1 MIRKYLFLI
10 LIVSDLF
17 GNEIQEARALVES
30 TNRTILSSEIG
41 GKIISLSKNNGD
53 YFKKGQVLVE
63 IDCAIYKAEKEKI
76 KVKRD
81 LTKIKL
87 EKNIQLQKYN
97 SVGKFEVQTS
107 KLELKEQNLALNI
120 AEINV
125 SRCQIKAPYTGRVVQ
140 RVANQYQNIKPQEE
154 LLEIVSSN
162 SLELRSVVPA
172 TWLSWLKIGQKMQI
186 KIDELD
192 LQIESKV
199 MQIDSVVDPKSQTI
213 NIRAKINSK
222 EKIIAGMSASVEFEK
237 NQ

>member
-10 LIVSDLF
+10 LIVSALF

-125 SRCQIKAPYTGRVVQ
+125 SRCHIKAPYTGRVVQ
-140 RVANQYQNIKPQEE
+140 RIANQYQNIKPQEE

-162 SLELRSVVPA
+162 SLEVRAVVPA
-172 TWLSWLKIGQKMQI
+172 TWISWLTIGQNI
-186 KIDELD
+186 SIIIDELD
-192 LQIESKV
+192 LQIKSKV
-199 MQIDSVVDPKSQTI
+199 LQIDSVVDPKSQTI

-222 EKIIAGMSASVEFEK
+222 EKIIAGMSATVQFKE